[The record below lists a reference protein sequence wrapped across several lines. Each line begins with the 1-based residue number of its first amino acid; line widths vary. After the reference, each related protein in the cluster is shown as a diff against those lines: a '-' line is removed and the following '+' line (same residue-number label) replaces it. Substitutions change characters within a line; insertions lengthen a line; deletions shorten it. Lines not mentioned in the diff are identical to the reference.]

1 MWFGLRKISRSV
13 KIFVCESQLI
23 CILLIGQETRKM
35 ITVLEKEKVGE
46 EDVQNA
52 FLLENYLKMSDAE
65 IAEHIELAR
74 KKLGS
79 RVVVLGH
86 HYQRDDVIRHA
97 DLTGDSYQLS
107 VMAAQRKDAEFIVF
121 CGVHFMAESA
131 DILSE
136 PHQKVILPDLGAG
149 CSMADMA
156 SVEQVEDAWEQ
167 LKEIGVI
174 SDKNTVA
181 PMTYM
186 NSSAAIKAF
195 CGRERGVVCTSSNA
209 IPLFDLY
216 LKEFDKMMFFPDQH
230 LGRNTGLKFGIP
242 LEKMAL
248 WNPHEELGGNTE
260 EDLHKAK
267 LILWKGHCSVHGR
280 FKPWH
285 VEQVRKETP
294 DIKVLVHPECMY
306 EVVEKSDLNG
316 STSFIINTVTNAPSG
331 SKWAIGT
338 ELNLVLRLQK
348 QFPDKEIRLLAPD
361 LCMCATMYR
370 IAPPNLAWALEN
382 LAAGNIVNQISVDGE
397 TKHFANIALERMI
410 SLTEQNKAKN

>member
-1 MWFGLRKISRSV
+1 M
-13 KIFVCESQLI
+13 
-23 CILLIGQETRKM
+23 IG
-35 ITVLEKEKVGE
+35 VLDKERVGE
-46 EDVQNA
+46 EDVNNEH
-52 FLLENYLKMSDAE
+52 LLENYLRMSDAE
-65 IAEHIELAR
+65 ISERIERAR
-74 KKLGS
+74 KTLGS

-86 HYQRDDVIRHA
+86 HYQRDDVIAHA

-131 DILSE
+131 DVLGQ

-156 SVEQVEDAWEQ
+156 TVEQVEDAWEQ
-167 LKEIGVI
+167 LREIGVL
-174 SDKNTVA
+174 KNKVA
-181 PMTYM
+181 PITYM

-195 CGRERGVVCTSSNA
+195 CGQHGGVVCTSSNA
-209 IPLFDLY
+209 VPLFDIY
-216 LKEFDKMMFFPDQH
+216 LKEYDKMFFFPDQH
-230 LGRNTGLKFGIP
+230 LGRNTGAKFGIP
-242 LEKMAL
+242 LEQMVL
-248 WNPHEELGGNTE
+248 WNPFEELGGNTE
-260 EDLHKAK
+260 EELHQAK
-267 LILWKGHCSVHGR
+267 LILWRGHCSVHGR

-285 VEQVRKETP
+285 VEQIRKATP
-294 DIKVLVHPECMY
+294 DIKVLVHPECMR
-306 EVVEKSDLNG
+306 EVVEISDLNG

-370 IAPPNLAWALEN
+370 IAPPNLAWAMDN
-382 LAAGNIVNQISVDGE
+382 LVNGNIVNQIKVDDE
-397 TKHFANIALERMI
+397 TKHYALIALERMI
-410 SLTEQNKAKN
+410 NLTEQNQKK